1 MVRQLLG
8 AALVA
13 LIVGVG
19 ACSST
24 PLDSTEQGATEGELG
39 SVNLPLTT
47 QVGDVAYRLNTATFT
62 ITGPALGGKP
72 RIVKPPADEPV
83 HNEILP
89 VGSYSI
95 QLEKGWVLER
105 RGPEAKVFTAVP
117 ATLVTPNPTSF
128 DVNGKTPAD
137 AFFGFATV
145 SGDVT
150 LGNGSVNI
158 RIGVEDCS
166 SYDTY
171 MAALGELTADC
182 LGRVDPRDYEV
193 TQDGIMR
200 PKFAGCT
207 VNEAKYTPIL
217 QLLSLQYRTARLPFA
232 KQCMVGRFANA
243 QAKLISSGLVDT
255 CPSWKFA
262 GYVNE
267 ITAQTIAS
275 VVKAGLPELP
285 ASDDVRP
292 NPRIMEMLKQQSFYT
307 VSLDNAP
314 PQKCESPG
322 RCATLCAAAFPGFLQ
337 SVDGNSVIT
346 DPTAWLS
353 EAVYMSSTSDPYLR
367 LGYYHPMSYY
377 GPLPGALFGEYAR
390 FEPCGPL
397 VSCSPEICSYYAG
410 SHIKTFLQKD
420 CLDPADITTCVSYC
434 GPKLP

>member
-13 LIVGVG
+13 LIAGVG

-24 PLDSTEQGATEGELG
+24 PIDSTEQGATEGELG

-47 QVGDVAYRLNTATFT
+47 QVGDVAYRLNKATFT
-62 ITGPALGGKP
+62 ITGPALAGTP
-72 RIVKPPADEPV
+72 RVVKPPADEPV
-83 HNEILP
+83 HNEVLP

-117 ATLVTPNPTSF
+117 ATLVTPNPLSF
-128 DVNGKTPAD
+128 EVSGKEPAD

-145 SGDVT
+145 SGDVS

-182 LGRVDPRDYEV
+182 LGRVDPRDYEISR
-193 TQDGIMR
+193 DGILR
-200 PKFAGCT
+200 PTFKACPVNPSKF
-207 VNEAKYTPIL
+207 TPIM
-217 QLLSLQYRTARLPFA
+217 QLLSVQRRTARLPYA
-232 KQCMVGRFANA
+232 QQCLVGRFAKA
-243 QAKLISSGLVDT
+243 QQQFLASGLVQT
-255 CPSWKFA
+255 CPSWRFV

-267 ITAQTIAS
+267 ITTNVTATII
-275 VVKAGLPELP
+275 KNGLLPELP
-285 ASDDVRP
+285 APDDVRP
-292 NPRIMEMLKQQSFYT
+292 DPKAMEMLKQQSQYELT
-307 VSLDNAP
+307 NAP
-314 PQKCESPG
+314 GQKCESAG
-322 RCATLCAAAFPGFLQ
+322 RCAALCTAAFPGFLQ
-337 SVDGNSVIT
+337 SVDGTIATT

-353 EAVYMSSTSDPYLR
+353 DATYMSANTDPYLR

-390 FEPCGPL
+390 YEPCGPL

-420 CLDPADITTCVSYC
+420 CLDDTDINTCLSYC

>member
-24 PLDSTEQGATEGELG
+24 PIDSTEQAATEGELG

-47 QVGDVAYRLNTATFT
+47 QVGDVAYRLNLATFT
-62 ITGPALGGKP
+62 ITGPALGGKV
-72 RIVKPPADEPV
+72 RVVKPPADEPV
-83 HNEILP
+83 HNEVLP

-128 DVNGKTPAD
+128 DVTGKTPGD

-150 LGNGSVNI
+150 LGDGSVNI
-158 RIGVEDCS
+158 RIGIEDCS

-182 LGRVDPRDYEV
+182 LGRVDPRDYEL
-193 TQDGIMR
+193 TRDGIMR
-200 PKFAGCT
+200 PTFKGCT
-207 VNEAKYTPIL
+207 VNQAKFTPIL
-217 QLLSLQYRTARLPFA
+217 QLLSLQYRTARLPYA
-232 KQCMVGRFANA
+232 KQCLGGRFANA
-243 QAKLISSGLVDT
+243 QQKFLNSGVT
-255 CPSWKFA
+255 ACPSWKFA
-262 GYVNE
+262 GYAHEVTEGSISN
-267 ITAQTIAS
+267 
-275 VVKAGLPELP
+275 VLKLGLPELP
-285 ASDDVRP
+285 APDDVRP
-292 NPRIMEMLKQQSFYT
+292 NPRVFEELKQQSFYT

-314 PQKCESPG
+314 GQKCDTPAA
-322 RCATLCAAAFPGFLQ
+322 CAQICAAAFPGFVQ
-337 SVDGNSVIT
+337 FAEGERITT

-353 EAVYMSSTSDPYLR
+353 ESVYMSSTSDPYLR

-377 GPLPGALFGEYAR
+377 GPLPGAIFGEYAR

-420 CLDPADITTCVSYC
+420 CLDDADITTCVSYC